1 MAKPADS
8 PIEPHYAVEPY
19 HPPIARNATN
29 GRFVLG
35 GKPGP
40 GRPIGSRNKLA
51 TDLIADLYT
60 VWQESGIAALRKVAA
75 DDPGKFCQLAVAVLP
90 KDVHVQADISITKS
104 LTVVEAFRTIAAA
117 PRAEVEHAAIEAG
130 E

>member
-8 PIEPHYAVEPY
+8 PIEPHYAIEPHY
-19 HPPIARNATN
+19 PPIARDAKN
-29 GRFVLG
+29 GRFVTGNIG
-35 GKPGP
+35 G

-75 DDPGKFCQLAVAVLP
+75 DDPAKFCSLAVAVLP
-90 KDVHVQADISITKS
+90 RDVHVQADISITKS
-104 LTVVEAFRTIAAA
+104 LTVVE
-117 PRAEVEHAAIEAG
+117 
-130 E
+130 